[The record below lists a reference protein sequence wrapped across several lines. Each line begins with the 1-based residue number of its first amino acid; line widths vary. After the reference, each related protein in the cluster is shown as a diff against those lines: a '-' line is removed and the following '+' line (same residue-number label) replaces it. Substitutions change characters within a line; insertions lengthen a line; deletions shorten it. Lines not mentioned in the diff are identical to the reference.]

1 MWMVLSEAKLS
12 EYVDAVQWALENPEN
27 QKSLSPE
34 LKVMLELIQAKLD
47 ALKPKEKMRIVFAIN
62 NSQFVLTS
70 QPLPYY
76 IRT

>member
-1 MWMVLSEAKLS
+1 MAVS
-12 EYVDAVQWALENPEN
+12 DADIQKYAHVVRWALENPEN

-62 NSQFVLTS
+62 NSQFALTP